1 MHDKGGES
9 VDHIIPFSGL
19 EHVLRVTRKIEFS
32 LCLQTHD
39 SDKPQMSKVGLG
51 KGGLRLFICQ
61 ICTCLLLHLI
71 HIRIYLVSYLYSHYF
86 LSHSLPPFPWLRAS
100 HHSFHSLTLNL
111 YFFRTQATEE
121 LGLGFFPFIRS
132 VANNTDLKQ
141 QNSCMWVKI
150 KALGVYSKRLLPPRF

>member
-39 SDKPQMSKVGLG
+39 SDNPQMSKVGLG

-86 LSHSLPPFPWLRAS
+86 LPHSLPPFPWLRAS
-100 HHSFHSLTLNL
+100 HHSFHSLTFIHADIELIFLQNTSHRRAGSWLFPL
-111 YFFRTQATEE
+111 YTQCC
-121 LGLGFFPFIRS
+121 
-132 VANNTDLKQ
+132 KQ
-141 QNSCMWVKI
+141 
-150 KALGVYSKRLLPPRF
+150 Y